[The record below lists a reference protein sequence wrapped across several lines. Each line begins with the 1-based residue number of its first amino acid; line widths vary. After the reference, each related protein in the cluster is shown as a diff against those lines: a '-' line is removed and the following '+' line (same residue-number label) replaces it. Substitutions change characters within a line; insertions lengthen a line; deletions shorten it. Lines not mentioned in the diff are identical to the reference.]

1 MYNLEVIRLD
11 NEYINFIKNI
21 KYYRK
26 KLNLT
31 QEQLA
36 EKSDLSVSY
45 IKQIESGKEFKNI
58 TFNTCYKLAKA
69 LDINI
74 EQLYKNKVEV

>member
-1 MYNLEVIRLD
+1 MSNDYTKLV
-11 NEYINFIKNI
+11 KNI
-21 KYYRK
+21 KYFRLK
-26 KLNLT
+26 ANMT

-58 TFNTCYKLAKA
+58 TFNTFSKIAKA
-69 LDINI
+69 LNI
-74 EQLYKNKVEV
+74 DVKELFSEIEVLN

>member
-1 MYNLEVIRLD
+1 MSNDYTKLV
-11 NEYINFIKNI
+11 KNI
-21 KYYRK
+21 KYFRLK
-26 KLNLT
+26 ANMT

-58 TFNTCYKLAKA
+58 TFNTFSKIAKA
-69 LDINI
+69 LNI
-74 EQLYKNKVEV
+74 DVKELFSEIEILN

>member
-1 MYNLEVIRLD
+1 MSNDYTKL
-11 NEYINFIKNI
+11 IKNI
-21 KYYRK
+21 KYFRLK
-26 KLNLT
+26 ANMT

-58 TFNTCYKLAKA
+58 TFNTFSKIAKA
-69 LDINI
+69 LNI
-74 EQLYKNKVEV
+74 DVKELFNEIEILN

>member
-1 MYNLEVIRLD
+1 MSNDYTNLV
-11 NEYINFIKNI
+11 KNI
-21 KYYRK
+21 KYFRLK
-26 KLNLT
+26 ANMT

-58 TFNTCYKLAKA
+58 TFNTFSKIAKA
-69 LDINI
+69 LNI
-74 EQLYKNKVEV
+74 DVKELFNEIEILN

>member
-1 MYNLEVIRLD
+1 MSNDYTKLV
-11 NEYINFIKNI
+11 KNI
-21 KYYRK
+21 KYFRLK
-26 KLNLT
+26 ANMT

-58 TFNTCYKLAKA
+58 TFNTFSKIAKA
-69 LDINI
+69 LNI
-74 EQLYKNKVEV
+74 DVKELFSEIKVLN

>member
-1 MYNLEVIRLD
+1 MD

-21 KYYRK
+21 KYYRNK
-26 KLNLT
+26 QNLT

-45 IKQIESGKEFKNI
+45 IKQIESGREFKNI

-69 LDINI
+69 LDIKI
-74 EQLYKNKVEV
+74 EQLYKVEV

>member
-1 MYNLEVIRLD
+1 MKFNENL
-11 NEYINFIKNI
+11 
-21 KYYRK
+21 KYLRK
-26 KLNLT
+26 EAKLT

>member
-1 MYNLEVIRLD
+1 MSDDYTNLV
-11 NEYINFIKNI
+11 KNI
-21 KYYRK
+21 KYFRLK
-26 KLNLT
+26 ANMT

-58 TFNTCYKLAKA
+58 TFNTFSKIAKA
-69 LDINI
+69 LNI
-74 EQLYKNKVEV
+74 DVKELFNEIEILN

>member
-1 MYNLEVIRLD
+1 MSNDYTNLV
-11 NEYINFIKNI
+11 KNI
-21 KYYRK
+21 KYFRLK
-26 KLNLT
+26 ANMT

-58 TFNTCYKLAKA
+58 TFNTFSKIAKA
-69 LDINI
+69 LNI
-74 EQLYKNKVEV
+74 DVKELFSEIELLN

>member
-1 MYNLEVIRLD
+1 MD

-21 KYYRK
+21 KYYRNK
-26 KLNLT
+26 QKLT

-58 TFNTCYKLAKA
+58 TFNTCYKLARA

-74 EQLYKNKVEV
+74 EQLYKIKKELCQK

>member
-1 MYNLEVIRLD
+1 MYNLEVIKLD

>member
-1 MYNLEVIRLD
+1 MSNDYTNLV
-11 NEYINFIKNI
+11 KNI
-21 KYYRK
+21 KYYRLK
-26 KLNLT
+26 SNMT

-58 TFNTCYKLAKA
+58 TFNTFSKIAKA
-69 LDINI
+69 LNI
-74 EQLYKNKVEV
+74 DVKELFNEIEVLN